1 MTIITTPALLFP
13 AISLLLLAYTN
24 RFLVLA
30 QLVRQLVREDQ
41 AVKPDDARHAVYK
54 QQLKTLQQRI
64 SCIKYMQALGI
75 ISFIA
80 CTASMLFLMLELQL
94 WGDLLLVASLVILV
108 ISLLFA
114 LFEVLVST
122 EALSVEL
129 SNHQLDD
136 ERRF

>member
-1 MTIITTPALLFP
+1 MTVLTTPALLFS

-30 QLVRQLVREDQ
+30 QLVRQLVREDK
-41 AVKPDDARHAVYK
+41 AVKPDDERHTAYLR
-54 QQLKTLQQRI
+54 QLTTLKQRI
-64 SCIKYMQALGI
+64 RCIKYMQALGI

-80 CTASMLFLMLELQL
+80 CTASMLVLMLKQQF
-94 WGDLLLVASLVILV
+94 WGDVLLVASLVILV

-122 EALSVEL
+122 QALSVEL
-129 SNHQLDD
+129 EGHSS
-136 ERRF
+136 ESSF

>member
-30 QLVRQLVREDQ
+30 QLVRQLVREDLNVQ
-41 AVKPDDARHAVYK
+41 PGDARHAVYTR
-54 QQLKTLQQRI
+54 QLQTLQQRI
-64 SCIKYMQALGI
+64 RCIKYMQALGI

-80 CTASMLFLMLELQL
+80 CTASMLFLMLKMQIT
-94 WGDLLLVASLVILV
+94 GDVLLVASLVILV
-108 ISLLFA
+108 VSLLFA
-114 LFEVLVST
+114 LYEVLVST

-129 SNHQLDD
+129 ACQQTNNT
-136 ERRF
+136 

>member
-1 MTIITTPALLFP
+1 MTVLTTPALLFP

-41 AVKPDDARHAVYK
+41 DITPDDKRHTAYLR
-54 QQLKTLQQRI
+54 QLSTLQQRI
-64 SCIKYMQALGI
+64 RCIKYMQALGI

-80 CTASMLFLMLELQL
+80 CTASMLALMLEHQF

-114 LFEVLVST
+114 LYEVLVST

-129 SNHQLDD
+129 NSHQNG
-136 ERRF
+136 R

>member
-1 MTIITTPALLFP
+1 MPIITTPALLFP

-41 AVKPDDARHAVYK
+41 AVKPENAKRCAY
-54 QQLKTLQQRI
+54 QRQLKTLQQRI

-75 ISFIA
+75 ISFIT
-80 CTASMLFLMLELQL
+80 CTASMLTFMFELQF
-94 WGDLLLVASLVILV
+94 WGDILLVASLVILV

-129 SNHQLDD
+129 SSQASNH
-136 ERRF
+136 E